1 MPPSRLKL
9 HVLSSGSGG
18 NASIVEDSDTGDCIA
33 IDCGICK
40 RDFLMRSAECGV
52 DLSRLSAILITHDH
66 SDHVCGLGVV
76 MRGLAKQGAHPTIYA
91 DEAVQLASGAIRK
104 LQGDFEIRS
113 LEIGGDLAISTIGVH
128 AFRTSHDAASSCG
141 FRFECGDESIGFMTD
156 TGIVTPQAHDSLDR
170 CRILA
175 IESNHDER
183 MLWNGEYPYYLK
195 QRIASDS
202 GHLSND
208 ACTVEISKLLWDGLE
223 EIVAMHISKNN
234 NTFPLAT
241 GTIQAMLDDLDHPAR
256 LCCGRE
262 SRAVS
267 V

>member
-52 DLSRLSAILITHDH
+52 DLSRLRAILITHDH

-104 LQGDFEIRS
+104 LQ
-113 LEIGGDLAISTIGVH
+113 AISRSGRWKSAATSRYPPSECMRSGPPTMPLLH
-128 AFRTSHDAASSCG
+128 AGSASNAETN
-141 FRFECGDESIGFMTD
+141 R
-156 TGIVTPQAHDSLDR
+156 
-170 CRILA
+170 
-175 IESNHDER
+175 
-183 MLWNGEYPYYLK
+183 
-195 QRIASDS
+195 S
-202 GHLSND
+202 GS
-208 ACTVEISKLLWDGLE
+208 
-223 EIVAMHISKNN
+223 
-234 NTFPLAT
+234 
-241 GTIQAMLDDLDHPAR
+241 
-256 LCCGRE
+256 
-262 SRAVS
+262 
-267 V
+267 